1 MWTPPWHGPWWRDS
15 LRPARTSSGSARSIR
30 WAKDSTAPKPT
41 GRRPSLSTVSFLH
54 VFCPSLL
61 FFYTHAWSITGLL
74 CPITLWSAADHQ
86 DCHCLSVFS
95 VTDRPPTVLSKSCC
109 SWKHNTVGFLSQ
121 VVSGR
126 LLLSPLALISWLS
139 LACSCGRQTP
149 HSQRLLLSFICSKR
163 GKHAVSVPGEK
174 KVVWSLTLSNNDSLL
189 LSWVLRTVFR
199 DRYIAA

>member
-41 GRRPSLSTVSFLH
+41 GRRPWLSKVVFLH
-54 VFCPSLL
+54 VFRPSLFCFL
-61 FFYTHAWSITGLL
+61 HSCLVNNRLIMF
-74 CPITLWSAADHQ
+74 AAAHQ

-95 VTDRPPTVLSKSCC
+95 ATDPPPTVLSKSCC
-109 SWKHNTVGFLSQ
+109 CWKHNTVGFLSQ

-126 LLLSPLALISWLS
+126 PLLSPLTIISWLS
-139 LACSCGRQTP
+139 LACSCGQQTP

-174 KVVWSLTLSNNDSLL
+174 KVVWSLTLSNNVSLL
-189 LSWVLRTVFR
+189 LSWVLGTFFR